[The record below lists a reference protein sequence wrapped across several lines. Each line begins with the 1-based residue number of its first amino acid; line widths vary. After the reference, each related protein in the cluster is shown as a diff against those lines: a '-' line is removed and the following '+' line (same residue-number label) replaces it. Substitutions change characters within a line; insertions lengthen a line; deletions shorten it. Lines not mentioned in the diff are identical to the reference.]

1 MNVVTFGCRLNAY
14 ESDVIEGFLKKY
26 DLSDLIVVN
35 TCSVTSE
42 AERQA
47 MQKIRQL
54 KRKFPKM
61 RIMVTGCSVHMDPLK
76 FPRDV
81 VDFVVGNDDKL
92 RDDTY
97 KKIAEETYPRVV
109 VSELL
114 LTREL
119 PENFVYPVVK
129 KVRTYLPIQTGCN
142 YECTFCSVR
151 KTRGKAK
158 SFKIENIIK
167 QAKLFA
173 KSYRELVLTGIN
185 ISMFGFDMDLKLS
198 LADLVKI
205 LIEEVP
211 EMEFISLSS
220 LDPFVVGR
228 DLIDLYGTE
237 DKLLPHVH
245 LSIQSGDNDVLK
257 LMKRRHSREKVIDVC
272 KRLKS
277 INQNVRIGAD
287 IITGFPSETDEA
299 FMNSLRLVDDAD
311 LDFLHIFPFSRRPGT
326 EAYDMDNQVDKKI
339 SKQRAKL
346 LREKIDD
353 KFHKYLLDMVG
364 KEMEFFVENKMHGRT
379 MNYVDVKPFLKPFSE
394 ENGILKGVVKSVDEG
409 MLVADYV

>member
-61 RIMVTGCSVHMDPLK
+61 RIMVTGWSVHMDPLK
-76 FPRDV
+76 FPRDD

-92 RDDTY
+92 REDTY
-97 KKIAEETYPRVV
+97 KKIAEGTYPRVV

-185 ISMFGFDMDLKLS
+185 ISMFGFDIKPKLS
-198 LADLVKI
+198 LADLVRI

-220 LDPFVVGR
+220 LDPFVVDR
-228 DLIDLYGTE
+228 DLISLYGTE
-237 DKLLPHVH
+237 GKLLPHVH

-272 KRLKS
+272 KKLKVV
-277 INQNVRIGAD
+277 NQNVRRGAD

-353 KFHKYLLDMVG
+353 KFHKYLLEMVG
-364 KEMEFFVENKMHGRT
+364 KEVEFFVENKMHGRT

-394 ENGILKGVVKSVDEG
+394 ENGILKGVIKSVDEG